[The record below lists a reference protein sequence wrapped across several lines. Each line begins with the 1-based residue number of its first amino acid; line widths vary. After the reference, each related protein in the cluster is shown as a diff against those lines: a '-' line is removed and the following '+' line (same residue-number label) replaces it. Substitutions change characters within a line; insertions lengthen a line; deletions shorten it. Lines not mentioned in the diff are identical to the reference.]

1 MTIYSKTVENAF
13 YRDGMGLKTQGITG
27 QEFEDGAVVFIDLES
42 GLKLALW
49 PRTSLAKETGLPVG
63 TPCATELSIGHNVTS
78 KEEVDVVMQQA
89 KRAGA
94 VIVKQAQD
102 TFWGGY
108 AGYFQDPDQ
117 HLWEIAWNPQLLP
130 QE

>member
-1 MTIYSKTVENAF
+1 METAMRVLTITTLLLVAVT
-13 YRDGMGLKTQGITG
+13 MGLSLAHAL
-27 QEFEDGAVVFIDLES
+27 EFPG
-42 GLKLALW
+42 KLALW